1 MAEKNRYP
9 QIPSTVWW
17 GVRSILNRTPTATID
32 ERLLGVQLGVQEAA
46 AKAYINELRHVS
58 ILTDEGK
65 ATPLAQRWRLD
76 DSYEAAVAELIRA
89 TYPEGLVH
97 IAPPG
102 EAERQ
107 KVVSWFQREGLGQG
121 AAGNKAATYLLL
133 SSPTPNEAPKLAAK
147 SGQSDGSARAR
158 APRRQ
163 TSGGRPSDVAETGT
177 IREAGVEREKKNP
190 APSRSAEAF
199 PLNVNVQIH
208 ISADAGSEQIESIFQ
223 AMRRYLYDAPAS

>member
-1 MAEKNRYP
+1 MADRNRYP

-17 GVRSILNRTPTATID
+17 GVRSILNRTPSVTID
-32 ERLLGVQLGVQEAA
+32 ERFLSVQLDVQEAA
-46 AKAYINELRHVS
+46 AKAYINELRQVG
-58 ILTDEGK
+58 IVTEEGK

-76 DSYEAAVAELIRA
+76 DSYAEAVMDLVKAN
-89 TYPEGLVH
+89 YPDGLVH

-107 KVVSWFQREGLGQG
+107 KVVSWFQKEGLGQG

-133 SSPTPNEAPKLAAK
+133 SSPMPNEAPKPATK
-147 SGQSDGSARAR
+147 SGQADTPVRAR
-158 APRRQ
+158 AQSRQ
-163 TSGGRPSDVAETGT
+163 SSVGRTNQSADSRTKREGGGERDVGT
-177 IREAGVEREKKNP
+177 P
-190 APSRSAEAF
+190 PPSRSGETL